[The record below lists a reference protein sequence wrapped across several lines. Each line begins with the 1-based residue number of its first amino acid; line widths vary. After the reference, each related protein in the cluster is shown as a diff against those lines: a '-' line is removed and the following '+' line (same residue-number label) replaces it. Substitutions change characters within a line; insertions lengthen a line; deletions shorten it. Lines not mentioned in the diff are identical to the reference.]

1 MRKYLLILIVIIVAI
16 LCVNLVI
23 NGFKIGKFKINSYSE
38 IAKISS
44 EKDALLTEL
53 NQKNSAEFKQR
64 IENLKTSTENY
75 KKVKAEYDTYV
86 ESGEISENAIYNSMN
101 VYEMDF
107 LWMTIG
113 SYATEKGVTLQF
125 DVTKSATSTSL
136 ASECI
141 MCDLNFIITGE
152 YIPITD
158 FIYSLEDDDKLNFE
172 IRNFVLEKGGE
183 NLQATFV
190 VRDVPIN
197 SQNLS
202 SIPVTSAGY
211 SEE

>member
-1 MRKYLLILIVIIVAI
+1 MRKYLLILIVIILAI
-16 LCVNLVI
+16 LCVNLVVH
-23 NGFKIGKFKINSYSE
+23 GFKIGKFKINSYSE

>member
-1 MRKYLLILIVIIVAI
+1 MRKYLLILGLIILVI
-16 LCVNLVI
+16 LCVNLI
-23 NGFKIGKFKINSYSE
+23 ISGFKIGKFKINSYSE
-38 IAKISS
+38 IAKISA
-44 EKDALLTEL
+44 EKNEILDEL
-53 NQKNSAEFKQR
+53 KQKNSVDFKKK
-64 IENLKTSTENY
+64 IEDLKTLTEQY
-75 KKVKAEYDTYV
+75 KAVKADYDSYV

-136 ASECI
+136 STECI

-172 IRNFVLEKGGE
+172 IRNFTLEKGGE

-202 SIPVTSAGY
+202 SIPVTSANY
-211 SEE
+211 AEE